1 MCDVRPRRDRA
12 LLAGVTLESSF
23 PPREE
28 GVVVVLSC
36 SRLHQL
42 FSVGLL
48 SLTMVGG
55 VHASPATR
63 ADATSTGAVEVAT
76 PRAAVS
82 TDSLHGKSGKLLVR
96 ILGGERDGAV
106 RVLRELFGDSAVGRP
121 GIYTAADSVSGRS
134 FSLISLLPFSV
145 KERGRVGSYFIGN
158 WPRER
163 RRSDGLPEGF
173 IQVTPDNQD
182 TRVSEHFRL
191 RDFLTHDQQA
201 VWPKYLVLE
210 EALLDKLELIISDL
224 KDHGH
229 HVDHV
234 SVMSGFR
241 TPQYNAKGVRRG
253 GRATDS
259 RHQYGDAADIFI
271 DNDRNGRMDDL
282 NRDGRIDV
290 RDTRVVLQAVDRVER
305 MHPDLVGGAGL
316 YRANRSHGPFV
327 HVDVRGAKARWGLS

>member
-1 MCDVRPRRDRA
+1 M
-12 LLAGVTLESSF
+12 
-23 PPREE
+23 
-28 GVVVVLSC
+28 VLSC
-36 SRLHQL
+36 SRFHQL
-42 FSVGLL
+42 FSTGLL
-48 SLTMVGG
+48 SLTMAGG
-55 VHASPATR
+55 AAAAPVMAV
-63 ADATSTGAVEVAT
+63 DATAT
-76 PRAAVS
+76 LAPRTVFAP
-82 TDSLHGKSGKLLVR
+82 TDSLHGKSGKLLAR

-121 GIYTAADSVSGRS
+121 GVYTTAADSASGRS

-163 RRSDGLPEGF
+163 RRADGLPEGF
-173 IQVTPDNQD
+173 IKVTPENQE

-191 RDFLTHDQQA
+191 RDFLTHDQQS

-210 EALLDKLELIISDL
+210 EALVDKLELIISDL
-224 KDHGH
+224 KEHGH

-241 TPQYNAKGVRRG
+241 TPQYNAKGVGRG

-282 NRDGRIDV
+282 NRDGRVDV
-290 RDTRVVLQAVDRVER
+290 RDTRIVLQAVDRIER
-305 MHPDLVGGAGL
+305 LHPDLVGGAGL